1 MQGLKGS
8 KPRIKKV
15 DEELARQ
22 LFIQSKAMCSNENDP
37 EELKQL
43 SRMNHIELCDAL
55 ARLSSIMMQGSEYQT
70 FKEQIFEKVPQKEK
84 QHWYDLKKRPTSSL
98 EVKPMNSVGGEAPAS
113 GLMNASNG
121 LNQNAG
127 RYDPSQSVRPPDQVE
142 IISAKKKLQMVLDM
156 AFKLVGVPRWRF
168 GIKNTD
174 PQENE
179 IPWDQQ
185 DESDLTIGGTI
196 KTVGDEP
203 ED

>member
-179 IPWDQQ
+179 IPWDYIPSQF
-185 DESDLTIGGTI
+185 
-196 KTVGDEP
+196 K
-203 ED
+203 